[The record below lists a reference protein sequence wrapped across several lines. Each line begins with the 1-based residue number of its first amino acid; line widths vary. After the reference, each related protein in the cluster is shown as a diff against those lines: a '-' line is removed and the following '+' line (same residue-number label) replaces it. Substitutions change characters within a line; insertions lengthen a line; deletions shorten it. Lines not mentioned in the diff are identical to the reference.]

1 MGGHAGGDVA
11 SALAVQHLFGLDRPY
26 DSVEDAREALFRGIL
41 DAGADLTTAV
51 EEHPELTGM
60 GTTVSAMIRVK
71 SQMVIAHIGD
81 SRIYRLRE
89 GVLEQITA
97 DHTFVQR
104 LVDSGRIT
112 PEEAAVHP
120 RRSVLMRVLGD
131 VDADPEIDTHIVDTL
146 PGDRW
151 LLCSDGLS
159 GYVSERDIAETL
171 LTVDDVELAAHKLIT
186 QSLSEG
192 APDNVTVVIVRVAE
206 GLDSSP
212 PAETRMVGAAAG
224 PLTYETGPVMRRP
237 ALPALLLH
245 PLRAMP
251 PADEHFEPEEDYLEE
266 LIREDR
272 RRLIRRRVVW
282 SLSVVVVI
290 GALVGAAFAAYEW
303 TQTRYF
309 VGESNGFVA
318 IYQGVPES
326 VGPFALSTLY
336 DQTDLSIESLQ
347 VFEQE
352 RISQSL
358 PAESLD
364 DARDIVERLR
374 R

>member
-1 MGGHAGGDVA
+1 
-11 SALAVQHLFGLDRPY
+11 
-26 DSVEDAREALFRGIL
+26 
-41 DAGADLTTAV
+41 
-51 EEHPELTGM
+51 
-60 GTTVSAMIRVK
+60 
-71 SQMVIAHIGD
+71 
-81 SRIYRLRE
+81 
-89 GVLEQITA
+89 
-97 DHTFVQR
+97 
-104 LVDSGRIT
+104 
-112 PEEAAVHP
+112 
-120 RRSVLMRVLGD
+120 
-131 VDADPEIDTHIVDTL
+131 
-146 PGDRW
+146 
-151 LLCSDGLS
+151 
-159 GYVSERDIAETL
+159 
-171 LTVDDVELAAHKLIT
+171 
-186 QSLSEG
+186 
-192 APDNVTVVIVRVAE
+192 
-206 GLDSSP
+206 
-212 PAETRMVGAAAG
+212 MVGAAAG